1 MPSYPGAP
9 PNNETLLAIS
19 VMGVPFY
26 SARGLSQTLETIDGA
41 KMMRRSINGVLTDL
55 AHTQFR
61 KYKSKISCTDIR
73 APALDGIWPGMTVV
87 VDCAAYLTYPVGGT
101 PQRPVVPG
109 TTPFTEGSH
118 VMYQPR
124 LTMLVTTYTSQYD
137 EYPCDVAWELE
148 LEEV

>member
-9 PNNETLLAIS
+9 PSSQTRLAIS
-19 VMGVPFY
+19 VMGVPLY
-26 SARGLSQTLETIDGA
+26 SARGLSQTLEVVDAA
-41 KMMRRSINGVLTDL
+41 KNMRRSINGVLTDL
-55 AHTQFR
+55 TNTQFR
-61 KYKSKISCTDIR
+61 KYKTKITCTDIR
-73 APALDGIWPGMTVV
+73 GPALDGIWPGMTVV
-87 VDCAAYLTYPVGGT
+87 VDCAAYLTYPVGGSPHRT
-101 PQRPVVPG
+101 VVPG

-124 LTMLVTTYTSQYD
+124 LTMLVVQFTAQHD